1 MADSTPTAGGAAL
14 DAMAEALRPFARVAE
29 VDIGV
34 DETDDDIFQQ
44 SNPNYAKAPRVKV
57 GDFRRA
63 AAILARIAER
73 GTGSQAAPHSQTLE
87 KGVSSEQAAPGC
99 GRLREGVQE
108 AIRCLEAIAG
118 RMEKDGSPEIARGID
133 VGVSGLR
140 DRLARLTDPQARP
153 AAAAFEWKP
162 VKTAPYNQEVEVR
175 VGMMCFRA
183 MLVQNG
189 ALDEKGNSCDRW
201 IEAREGEHP
210 PCWSDGACWES
221 NEDLSP
227 SLQLNAWRSLRSSP
241 TPDSEASHG

>member
-1 MADSTPTAGGAAL
+1 MPTERDTTPTAGGAAL

-44 SNPNYAKAPRVKV
+44 SNPNYAKAPRIKV
-57 GDFRRA
+57 GDLRRA
-63 AAILARIAER
+63 AAILARLAER

-140 DRLARLTDPQARP
+140 RHLAALAQAGQDAEGWETIDTCPSKGEPVWIWGGWAAPLPQRRQA
-153 AAAAFEWKP
+153 
-162 VKTAPYNQEVEVR
+162 
-175 VGMMCFRA
+175 
-183 MLVQNG
+183 
-189 ALDEKGNSCDRW
+189 D
-201 IEAREGEHP
+201 GEH
-210 PCWSDGACWES
+210 WRRLRADGI
-221 NEDLSP
+221 
-227 SLQLNAWRSLRSSP
+227 NAPTHWCHDRVP
-241 TPDSEASHG
+241 TPPAQPSGDAS